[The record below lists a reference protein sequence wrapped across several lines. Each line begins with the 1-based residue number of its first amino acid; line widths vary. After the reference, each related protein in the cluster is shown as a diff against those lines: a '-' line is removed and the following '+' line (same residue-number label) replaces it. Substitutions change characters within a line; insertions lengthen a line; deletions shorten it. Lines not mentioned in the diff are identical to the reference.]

1 MTMGR
6 IPLPT
11 NRRSAVVSGVAVLT
25 LAASLGATMTGA
37 VRPVRARG
45 GRFYRPASGVVWQAG
60 RAQLRTPKDMT
71 MVDALA
77 MIEVGRPAAVA
88 TSVAA
93 DEDGLEPDPAP
104 GVRQAVLG

>member
-11 NRRSAVVSGVAVLT
+11 SRRSAVVSGVAVLT

-45 GRFYRPASGVVWQAG
+45 GRFYRPPSGVVWQAG
-60 RAQLRTPKDMT
+60 RTQLRNPKEMT
-71 MVDALA
+71 MADALA
-77 MIEVGRPAAVA
+77 MIEVVGAAPT
-88 TSVAA
+88 TSVTA
-93 DEDGLEPDPAP
+93 DEDGLEPDPSP
-104 GVRQAVLG
+104 GVRQALLG